1 MKNLIF
7 ILAIII
13 FTGCSSIKIVDSWR
27 SKEYTDFKPK
37 KVLIVGITENLT
49 ARKIFEEQL
58 KEKLKQNGVDAAE
71 SYDLFA
77 LKFTTEKQTEE
88 NIKEEVEKI
97 TKNGFDAILISAVKG
112 VDEEVMYNTNYYNN
126 YYYRRHPF
134 RRYYYLHQ
142 DVYFDGGYY
151 NKYKIYHV
159 ETSLY
164 KLKENNDKSL
174 IWVASNKIIEP
185 NAISTTVNEYVA
197 VIIKSLKREGIISS
211 NK

>member
-37 KVLIVGITENLT
+37 KLLIVGITENLT

-58 KEKLKQNGVDAAE
+58 KEKLKQNGVDSAE
-71 SYDLFA
+71 SYDLFT

-112 VDEEVMYNTNYYNN
+112 VDEEVMYNTNYY
-126 YYYRRHPF
+126 
-134 RRYYYLHQ
+134 
-142 DVYFDGGYY
+142 
-151 NKYKIYHV
+151 
-159 ETSLY
+159 
-164 KLKENNDKSL
+164 
-174 IWVASNKIIEP
+174 
-185 NAISTTVNEYVA
+185 
-197 VIIKSLKREGIISS
+197 
-211 NK
+211 